1 MAENPFVFPINFIP
15 IGIQY
20 EMTDANF
27 ADVQSLDTLLPK
39 VPNVPPGGDRL
50 RVVYS
55 GGADL
60 IVPHS
65 DADPSS
71 IQFVPDGPVYK
82 ARAHLGSGA
91 SGTSSCVTDDAGTKY
106 CLKRLDTMGDD
117 SYLLQY
123 LKEAVCHFILYSK
136 TMDAAGNS
144 DYVPRFYRIA
154 RRGEIIYFLTEM
166 MSGTFKQYIETEPDA
181 ETQGL
186 KTITFLTAI
195 IPKLRY
201 LFTNC
206 EYNHGDFKADNAMY
220 DERGNFKLIDF
231 GSSRLAIGANV
242 LETTDYNKYSS
253 TSRDLTKMVKY
264 ALITNLLQPT
274 PGAGVHR
281 DWVDA
286 KMNSVMASHCE
297 GLIEPAHAAHDEDLH
312 IQEWDD
318 INVHF
323 NEHNNTN
330 GTFDAVALGMPVVPA
345 LPPQQ
350 GGSKPS
356 SKHTRKHGV
365 HKKRPVK
372 TQTRT
377 SKGKPVADLSV
388 EFLYNFLRF
397 HAFTSVPAADKK
409 KLFLKFVDVPLRK
422 RTIFKQITAAV
433 RSNDFQTMQ
442 TIVKEGAQKT
452 GLGKPVQVGSSWH
465 AIVDAYFVE
474 KDPARALNLLRT
486 LIFFNGELGA
496 LKRFISNYKK
506 SKPEIRSM
514 MTSGL
519 ILNAYTI

>member
-1 MAENPFVFPINFIP
+1 MAGNPFVFPINFAP

-27 ADVQSLDTLLPK
+27 ADVQSLDTFLPK
-39 VPNVPPGGDRL
+39 VPTILAGGDRL
-50 RVVYS
+50 RVVYN
-55 GGADL
+55 GEADV
-60 IVPHS
+60 IVPHT

-71 IQFVPDGPVYK
+71 IQFVPDGPTYK
-82 ARAHLGSGA
+82 AGAHLGSGA

-136 TMDAAGNS
+136 TSNAAGNS
-144 DYVPRFYRIA
+144 EYVPRFYRIS

-166 MSGTFKQYIETEPDA
+166 MSGTFKQYIETEADA

-186 KTITFLTAI
+186 KTIAFLTAI

-201 LFTNC
+201 LFTKC

-220 DERGNFKLIDF
+220 DGQGNFKLIDF

-242 LETTDYNKYSS
+242 LETTDYTTYSS
-253 TSRDLTKMVKY
+253 TSRDLTKMMKY

-281 DWVDA
+281 DWIDA
-286 KMNSVMASHCE
+286 KINSVMASHCE
-297 GLIEPAHAAHDEDLH
+297 GLIEPAHDAHDEDLH
-312 IQEWDD
+312 IQEWGD
-318 INVHF
+318 INVYF

-330 GTFDAVALGMPVVPA
+330 GTFDAVELGMPVVAVPPA
-345 LPPQQ
+345 VPQQ
-350 GGSKPS
+350 GGSKPL
-356 SKHTRKHGV
+356 KQLRTRKH
-365 HKKRPVK
+365 KKRRVK
-372 TQTRT
+372 
-377 SKGKPVADLSV
+377 SKPIADLSV

-397 HAFTSVPAADKK
+397 HAFISVSAADKK
-409 KLFLKFVDVPLRK
+409 KLFLKLVDVPLRK
-422 RTIFKQITAAV
+422 RTIFKQMTAAV
-433 RSNDFQTMQ
+433 KSHDFQSMKR
-442 TIVKEGAQKT
+442 IVKENALDA
-452 GLGKPVQVGSSWH
+452 GLGKPVQLAGNWH
-465 AIVDAYFVE
+465 AIVDVYFAE
-474 KDPARALNLLRT
+474 KDEALALNLLRT
-486 LIFFNGELGA
+486 LMFFNGELGA

-506 SKPEIRSM
+506 SKPEIRAM